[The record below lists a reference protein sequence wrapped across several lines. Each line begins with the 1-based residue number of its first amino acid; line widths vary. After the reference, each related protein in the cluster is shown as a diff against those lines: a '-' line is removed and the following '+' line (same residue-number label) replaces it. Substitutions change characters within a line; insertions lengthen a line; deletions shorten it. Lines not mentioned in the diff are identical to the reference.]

1 MEELVR
7 TLEKK
12 DHEISMLQDIVRQLQ
27 RGGKPVSHPAE
38 HSARM
43 VQTLFERRLFPWH
56 LSDVLDPILQ
66 VTGIP
71 ELSLNGSLHP
81 PAGKEEYGPIE
92 SGLASPIQPIQR
104 LQPSLHIVT
113 GADGADRL
121 GPLSRP
127 IVKRNVSD
135 DEARGLRV
143 DMDMQPPSYSPVSL
157 TVTTTTADAII
168 PGTYAEHQAHPRQ
181 AIWSAPVGVV
191 EFPPDVQ
198 QHPTHHPRPLTPQQH
213 AGGVKA
219 QADRRASIVG
229 YTGFEPYPQGGKL
242 GLNVSG
248 VGSGLRPT
256 SSQQYQQKQHY
267 QSNQHVPGYAPMI
280 TGYPP
285 KTGLDTPPTGGPGAQ
300 SQTQTR
306 HDYDYSLFH
315 TSTSGASRAH
325 PPNPQEQQQLQQ
337 MHRMKPESASACP
350 SDISASSS
358 VMPLELDVDEAVN
371 ANQAGYEHRT
381 DGFVYPVNQV
391 FPSPNQH
398 QSGR

>member
-1 MEELVR
+1 M
-7 TLEKK
+7 
-12 DHEISMLQDIVRQLQ
+12 
-27 RGGKPVSHPAE
+27 
-38 HSARM
+38 
-43 VQTLFERRLFPWH
+43 
-56 LSDVLDPILQ
+56 
-66 VTGIP
+66 TGIP
-71 ELSLNGSLHP
+71 EFNLNGSLHP
-81 PAGKEEYGPIE
+81 PAGKEEYGPTV

-104 LQPSLHIVT
+104 LQPPLHIAT
-113 GADGADRL
+113 GAEGADRL
-121 GPLSRP
+121 GPHARP
-127 IVKRNVSD
+127 VVKRNVSD

-143 DMDMQPPSYSPVSL
+143 DMDMQPPSYSPASL
-157 TVTTTTADAII
+157 TVTTTTADATI
-168 PGTYAEHQAHPRQ
+168 PETYAEHQAHPRQ
-181 AIWSAPVGVV
+181 AIWSAPAGVV
-191 EFPPDVQ
+191 EFPSDVQ
-198 QHPTHHPRPLTPQQH
+198 QHPSHNPHPLTPQQH
-213 AGGVKA
+213 AGGVKMH
-219 QADRRASIVG
+219 ADRRASIVG

-248 VGSGLRPT
+248 TGQSLRPT

-285 KTGLDTPPTGGPGAQ
+285 KSGLDTPPNGGPGAHAQ
-300 SQTQTR
+300 SQAQIQTR

-325 PPNPQEQQQLQQ
+325 PPNPQEQQQQLQQ
-337 MHRMKPESASACP
+337 MHRTKPEPASACP

-371 ANQAGYEHRT
+371 VNQAGYEHRT

>member
-1 MEELVR
+1 
-7 TLEKK
+7 
-12 DHEISMLQDIVRQLQ
+12 MLQDIVRQLQ
-27 RGGKPVSHPAE
+27 RGGKPVSH
-38 HSARM
+38 
-43 VQTLFERRLFPWH
+43 
-56 LSDVLDPILQ
+56 LQ
-66 VTGIP
+66 SIAHEWFTP
-71 ELSLNGSLHP
+71 CSND
-81 PAGKEEYGPIE
+81 AY
-92 SGLASPIQPIQR
+92 SPIQPIQR

-143 DMDMQPPSYSPVSL
+143 DMDMQPPSYSPASL
-157 TVTTTTADAII
+157 TVTTSTADSTM

-181 AIWSAPVGVV
+181 AIWSAPAGVV
-191 EFPPDVQ
+191 EFPSDVQ
-198 QHPTHHPRPLTPQQH
+198 QHPSHHPHPLTPQQH
-213 AGGVKA
+213 AGGIKV

-229 YTGFEPYPQGGKL
+229 YTGFEPYPQAGKL

-248 VGSGLRPT
+248 TGRPT

-267 QSNQHVPGYAPMI
+267 QANQHVPGYAPMI

-285 KTGLDTPPTGGPGAQ
+285 KSGLDTPPNGGSGAQ
-300 SQTQTR
+300 TQTLTR

-325 PPNPQEQQQLQQ
+325 PPAPPQQQQTQQ
-337 MHRMKPESASACP
+337 HGHRTKPELSASACP

-371 ANQAGYEHRT
+371 VNQAGYEHRA

-391 FPSPNQH
+391 FPSPVQP
-398 QSGR
+398 GR

>member
-1 MEELVR
+1 
-7 TLEKK
+7 
-12 DHEISMLQDIVRQLQ
+12 MLD
-27 RGGKPVSHPAE
+27 S
-38 HSARM
+38 
-43 VQTLFERRLFPWH
+43 
-56 LSDVLDPILQ
+56 ILQ

-81 PAGKEEYGPIE
+81 PAVKEEYGPTV
-92 SGLASPIQPIQR
+92 SALASPIQPTQR

-143 DMDMQPPSYSPVSL
+143 DMDMQPPSYSPASL
-157 TVTTTTADAII
+157 TVTTSTADSTI
-168 PGTYAEHQAHPRQ
+168 PGTYAERQAHPRQ
-181 AIWSAPVGVV
+181 AIWSAPAGVV
-191 EFPPDVQ
+191 EFPSDVQ
-198 QHPTHHPRPLTPQQH
+198 QHPSHHPHPLTPQQH
-213 AGGVKA
+213 AGGIKV

-229 YTGFEPYPQGGKL
+229 YTGFEPYPQAGKL

-248 VGSGLRPT
+248 MGRPT

-267 QSNQHVPGYAPMI
+267 QPNQHVPGYAPMI

-285 KTGLDTPPTGGPGAQ
+285 KSGLDTPPNGGSGAQ
-300 SQTQTR
+300 TQTLTR

-325 PPNPQEQQQLQQ
+325 PPAPPQQQQQ
-337 MHRMKPESASACP
+337 TQHGQRVKPEVSASACP

-371 ANQAGYEHRT
+371 VNQAGYEHRAE
-381 DGFVYPVNQV
+381 GFVYPVNQV
-391 FPSPNQH
+391 FPSPVQP
-398 QSGR
+398 GR